1 MICASTHSVLHVHTY
16 KNSVQRFKSSLLNL
30 INGRNSLIKCI
41 QKTNK
46 QKEKQCGLTNRQ
58 ITDFHEYYLKRI
70 HVNPEYREK
79 KS

>member
-1 MICASTHSVLHVHTY
+1 MAEILWLNAF
-16 KNSVQRFKSSLLNL
+16 KN
-30 INGRNSLIKCI
+30 